1 MSAPGDDAP
10 ADEEA
15 TRTAGAQTLFRGLDI
30 LELIGA
36 RPMNAADL
44 TSAAGLTRATASRF
58 VAALV
63 SRQMLTRSGDGIL
76 RLGPR
81 LMYASSRAAEQ
92 INIQSIAR
100 PFFERFVAAEGL
112 SIFLGR
118 RDDDWSVHLDRYAGR
133 EHIGVTTRPGD
144 RRGLPETGMGKALL
158 LDDDEASWTRLF
170 AQFGDRY
177 TTDGWL
183 DRMRAYA
190 RAGVVVQQGPP
201 PDHIRSVAAPVRDA
215 GGAIVAA
222 ISVATA
228 AQNLDEAAMA
238 ALAPRVQEI
247 AAAISG
253 ELGWTP
259 TASSK

>member
-1 MSAPGDDAP
+1 
-10 ADEEA
+10 
-15 TRTAGAQTLFRGLDI
+15 
-30 LELIGA
+30 
-36 RPMNAADL
+36 
-44 TSAAGLTRATASRF
+44 
-58 VAALV
+58 
-63 SRQMLTRSGDGIL
+63 
-76 RLGPR
+76 
-81 LMYASSRAAEQ
+81 
-92 INIQSIAR
+92 
-100 PFFERFVAAEGL
+100 
-112 SIFLGR
+112 
-118 RDDDWSVHLDRYAGR
+118 
-133 EHIGVTTRPGD
+133 
-144 RRGLPETGMGKALL
+144 MGKALL

-183 DRMRAYA
+183 DRMRAHV

-247 AAAISG
+247 AAAISA
-253 ELGWTP
+253 ELGWT
-259 TASSK
+259 ARV